1 MLAAGDTTSDK
12 YVCMKHR
19 LLFLLLLT
27 GIFCRAQTRNPAL
40 EVNRTNIWRFGTY
53 SIFGA
58 NDVPGLD
65 FSNGTPTVINS
76 GNSDPRQ
83 GASTISDTSGSL
95 LLYGGYQS
103 LFDFTDNPMQD
114 AGVLGDSGWIGIT
127 PCNLAVPLPKSPNL
141 IYYFT
146 IAATLKY
153 TIVDMSLNSG
163 KGQAIVRNV
172 TLENYPVEAKLAAVH
187 HCNGSDVWI
196 VGHRWQTNTFYA
208 YLLTDTGIVTTPV
221 LTNIGPVANE
231 IGWIQSGR
239 IKFSPNS
246 NKVAIVFNGTNIL
259 PYLFDFDKLTGVL
272 SNAIP
277 LQKDAGDNGIS
288 FSPDNSKLY
297 ISTIN
302 GQVIQ
307 YNLNAGNATDVANS
321 RKLVLDVFTDY
332 GIMQL
337 GRDGRIYVV
346 TGSLPHRKYLT
357 VINAPNSLDTLCHP
371 QVDAIYLNGAQGVT
385 YSLMNT
391 VESYFYTGNS
401 AYPCYGDTVTG
412 ISPTGSNNGIL
423 LKVYPNPFS
432 DYTTIDISGINVQGK
447 LEYQVTDVSGRVC
460 EVQIRETDWWDG
472 KRLILHRARLP
483 SGIYFLTVKT
493 LYQSETIKVYI
504 L

>member
-1 MLAAGDTTSDK
+1 
-12 YVCMKHR
+12 MKHH
-19 LLFLLLLT
+19 LLFLLFFVSS
-27 GIFCRAQTRNPAL
+27 FCGAQNRNPAL
-40 EVNRTNIWRFGTY
+40 DVNRTNIWRFGTY
-53 SIFGA
+53 STFGA

-103 LFDFTDNPMQD
+103 LFDFTDNPMLN
-114 AGVLGDSGWIGIT
+114 AGIVGDSGWIGIS
-127 PCNLAVPLPKSPNL
+127 PSNLAVPMPKSPNL
-141 IYYFT
+141 IYYFST
-146 IAATLKY
+146 AVTLKY

-163 KGQAIVRNV
+163 KGLAITRNV

-187 HCNGSDVWI
+187 HCNGSDIWI

-221 LTNIGPVANE
+221 LTNIGPIANE
-231 IGWIQSGR
+231 NGGHQAGR
-239 IKFSPNS
+239 IKFSPNG
-246 NKVAIVFNGTNIL
+246 NKVAIVFNRENTL
-259 PYLFDFDKLTGVL
+259 PYLFDFDKSTGVL

-277 LQKDAGDNGIS
+277 LKKDVGDNGIS
-288 FSPDNSKLY
+288 FSSDNSKLY
-297 ISTIN
+297 ISTID
-302 GQVIQ
+302 GQIVQ
-307 YNLNAGNATDVANS
+307 YNLNAGNPTDIANS
-321 RKLVLDVFTDY
+321 RKLVLNVFTDY

-357 VINAPNSLDTLCHP
+357 VINNPNSLDTLCHP
-371 QVDAIYLNGAQGVT
+371 QVDAIYLNGAQGYI

-391 VESYFYTGNS
+391 VESYFYSGNS

-412 ISPTGSNNGIL
+412 VAYLGSKNGIQ
-423 LKVYPNPFS
+423 LKVYPNPFA
-432 DYTTIDISGINVQGK
+432 DYTTIDVSGINVQGK
-447 LEYQVTDVSGRVC
+447 LEYQIIDVSGRIC
-460 EVQIRETDWWDG
+460 EAQIRETDWWDG
-472 KRLILHRARLP
+472 KRLILYKARLP

-493 LYQSETIKVYI
+493 LYQSETIKLSI